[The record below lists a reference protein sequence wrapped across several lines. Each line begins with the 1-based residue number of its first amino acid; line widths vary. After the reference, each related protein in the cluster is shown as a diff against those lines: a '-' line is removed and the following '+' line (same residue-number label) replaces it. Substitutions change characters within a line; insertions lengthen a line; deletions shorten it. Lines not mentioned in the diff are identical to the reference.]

1 MALKRSLDRRQGSGD
16 VGDLLVGFH
25 YLLLEM
31 SLVLWA
37 LKVVGKICQD
47 GETVTTA
54 AEATVERVDRNEFD
68 TKCDGSSMVATI
80 TMIQVTGSQRR
91 QLVDVQF
98 SGEPAKVSSL
108 LQVS

>member
-1 MALKRSLDRRQGSGD
+1 MGAGGSRGGPPGWRID
-16 VGDLLVGFH
+16 DSAAM
-25 YLLLEM
+25 E
-31 SLVLWA
+31 
-37 LKVVGKICQD
+37 
-47 GETVTTA
+47 TA
-54 AEATVERVDRNEFD
+54 AAAGKGWIVTESD
-68 TKCDGSSMVATI
+68 TRCDGSSMVATI